1 MSDKCWVLL
10 NDNGGQNMGNQSPY
24 APEFGLDGG
33 AALGGGYRYADDAA
47 TIILPQPRPIN
58 KFNFVAGGAT
68 SGYNNFTNDF
78 NCYASGYTSI
88 QSR

>member
-33 AALGGGYRYADDAA
+33 AALVVVIDTRMMQ
-47 TIILPQPRPIN
+47 LQ
-58 KFNFVAGGAT
+58 
-68 SGYNNFTNDF
+68 
-78 NCYASGYTSI
+78 
-88 QSR
+88 